1 MKLRT
6 LDGFYFFILFIF
18 GGLGVVGLH
27 AFDMYSGMLDKMKIY
42 LVLATVL
49 AFNKII
55 LAWTNLI
62 WFIDIYP
69 LKKKTVKI
77 LHDLSHSPQFRTYPI
92 LKFAY
97 DNG

>member
-1 MKLRT
+1 M
-6 LDGFYFFILFIF
+6 GFILFIF

-42 LVLATVL
+42 IVLVTVL

-62 WFIDIYP
+62 WFKDIYP

-77 LHDLSHSPQFRTYPI
+77 LHDLSHSPLIPYLPH
-92 LKFAY
+92 LKICIR
-97 DNG
+97 